1 MKRQGLCRACGCPE
15 SGDGTANGREWELKE
30 EEEMDGEDTVGG
42 GGWFP
47 ASKPSLGRHVSVAV
61 CNEIS
66 VAKLVTRYW
75 LLYLPNG
82 FSAAR

>member
-1 MKRQGLCRACGCPE
+1 MERTRL
-15 SGDGTANGREWELKE
+15 
-30 EEEMDGEDTVGG
+30 G

>member
-42 GGWFP
+42 GLVP
-47 ASKPSLGRHVSVAV
+47 CVKTIARKARVSR
-61 CNEIS
+61 C
-66 VAKLVTRYW
+66 L
-75 LLYLPNG
+75 
-82 FSAAR
+82 